1 MNEKIKRFDRQTTTK
16 RRCRNSNKK
25 TLMGLMKVTQKIIQ
39 TIERVSSKNYFHV
52 INDRNL
58 KKKIVFILK
67 KIIK

>member
-1 MNEKIKRFDRQTTTK
+1 MNEKIKRFDRQRTTK
-16 RRCRNSNKK
+16 RRCRNSNKN

-58 KKKIVFILK
+58 KKKK
-67 KIIK
+67 